1 MLFIHQFY
9 LTLCTLSGPIG
20 PNTKIYV
27 TEDFLYIDFL
37 NEF

>member
-1 MLFIHQFY
+1 MD
-9 LTLCTLSGPIG
+9 

-27 TEDFLYIDFL
+27 TEDFLYSFL